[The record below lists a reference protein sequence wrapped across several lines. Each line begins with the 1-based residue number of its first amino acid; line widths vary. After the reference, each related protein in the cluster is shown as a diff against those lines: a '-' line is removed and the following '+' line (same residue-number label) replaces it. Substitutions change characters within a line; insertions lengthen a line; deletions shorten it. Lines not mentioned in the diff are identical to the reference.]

1 MLSAHATE
9 QRFLSTTMETASA
22 QKSLHGVVNTSRST
36 LAAPLPSSR
45 HMSAFLSTPKRLWQN
60 AENKMKKIFVSAV
73 VGLLLATASSFAQD
87 YVRNGKEFSSVQ
99 KSSTSTDKK
108 SGYTWKD
115 SKGKTYDIYVSASGA
130 CYIIRTSSKTG
141 KTYKSYL
148 SKEISAEICRELGIE
163 RKEDK

>member
-1 MLSAHATE
+1 
-9 QRFLSTTMETASA
+9 
-22 QKSLHGVVNTSRST
+22 
-36 LAAPLPSSR
+36 
-45 HMSAFLSTPKRLWQN
+45 
-60 AENKMKKIFVSAV
+60 MKKIFVSAV

-87 YVRNGKEFSSVQ
+87 YTRNGKEFSAVQ
-99 KSSTSTDKK
+99 KSSTSADKK

-148 SKEISAEICRELGIE
+148 SKEISAEICRELGIKRE
-163 RKEDK
+163 EKSK